1 MTGYVEVASLSLS
14 QPEDFCLFLESGKN
28 GAWQSSQ
35 RKIPSQES
43 STGFS
48 VLFPFLAGVGNE

>member
-28 GAWQSSQ
+28 RGMA
-35 RKIPSQES
+35 I
-43 STGFS
+43 FS
-48 VLFPFLAGVGNE
+48 MQDPKPGKQHWFLSFGPFFGGNRE